1 MNSNVSTHCLP
12 MTAPAVLIKE
22 RPDAKKLLAW
32 LCDPVNFAHA
42 FLKAGGEPVHLDP
55 WQVSYLRN
63 PAKFVCLLKSR
74 RVGGSWIM
82 ALKFFL
88 RSQTRARYNAFF
100 VSMNREEARGK
111 IDYVDELHDSLP
123 PRWKLRRLN
132 RSKDEISFASPR
144 GTRSVIRSLA
154 GKAPRGR
161 GGDVG
166 LSELPHCINS
176 KAIYEGALHVT
187 ARGKEDHL
195 TVESTPLGK
204 HGVFHDLSR
213 GKFGEFV
220 RYEVPWWLCSS
231 LCDNVDE
238 ASRTALSMPTSAR
251 VKKYGSGNLKKIY
264 AAMDERA
271 FRQESE
277 IEFVEVEDAAF
288 PVEIITSCAQVE
300 FGPGPESALAFR
312 KIDRAPSALDWE
324 WLRSARKGALFIGC
338 DPGRKN
344 DQCAIVILDLA
355 GAKLETRMVVS
366 LKDTPFSIQ
375 KETLESAIR
384 LGATALRM
392 DATGIGMDMA
402 ERLERAFP
410 KVAEG
415 VTFTA
420 KSKAML
426 IAGGYNSLRDK
437 RVVIPA
443 ERDLIGQLAA
453 IRQVASQSGSIL
465 YVSSRNSSGHADI
478 AWAWLLALEGA
489 RGISERHV
497 TEYRSVARRRSA
509 PGF

>member
-1 MNSNVSTHCLP
+1 M
-12 MTAPAVLIKE
+12 
-22 RPDAKKLLAW
+22 KKLLAW
-32 LCDPVNFAHA
+32 LSDPVNFSHA

-55 WQVSYLRN
+55 WQASYLRN

-74 RVGGSWIM
+74 RVGGSWVM

-123 PRWKLRRLN
+123 PRWRLGRIN
-132 RSKDEISFASPR
+132 RSKDEISFAGSR

-187 ARGKEDHL
+187 ARSMEDHL

-213 GKFGEFV
+213 GKFADFV
-220 RYEVPWWLCSS
+220 RYEVPWWLCSA
-231 LCDNVDE
+231 LCVSVAE
-238 ASRTALSMPTSAR
+238 ASQTAPLMATSAR
-251 VKKYGSGNLKKIY
+251 VKKYGSENLKKIY

-288 PVEIITSCAQVE
+288 PVEIITSCAQVD
-300 FGPGPESALAFR
+300 FGAGPESALVFR
-312 KIDRAPSALDWE
+312 KLDRAPSALDWE
-324 WLRSARKGALFIGC
+324 WLKSSRKGALFIGC

-344 DQCAIVILDLA
+344 DQCAIVILDHA
-355 GAKLETRMVVS
+355 GGLLETRMIVS
-366 LKDTPFSIQ
+366 MKDTPFSVQRDALDTVI
-375 KETLESAIR
+375 K
-384 LGATALRM
+384 LGATALRI

-402 ERLERAFP
+402 ERLTRTYP

-420 KSKAML
+420 KSKSML
-426 IAGGYNSLRDK
+426 IAGAYNSLRDK

-443 ERDLIGQLAA
+443 DRDLIGQLAS
-453 IRQVASQSGSIL
+453 IRQVVSESGSIL
-465 YVSSRNSSGHADI
+465 YGSARSSSGHADC

-489 RGISERHV
+489 RGISNRP
-497 TEYRSVARRRSA
+497 TAEYVSVARRRSA

>member
-1 MNSNVSTHCLP
+1 M
-12 MTAPAVLIKE
+12 
-22 RPDAKKLLAW
+22 KKLMAW
-32 LCDPVNFAHA
+32 LSDPVNFTHA
-42 FLKAGGEPVHLDP
+42 FLKAGGSQVLLDP
-55 WQVSYLRN
+55 WQASYLRN

-88 RSQTRARYNAFF
+88 RSQTLARYNAFF

-123 PRWKLRRLN
+123 PRWRLRRLN
-132 RSKDEISFASPR
+132 RSRDEISFAGPG

-176 KAIYEGALHVT
+176 KAIYEGAIHVT
-187 ARGKEDHL
+187 ARGKNDHL

-213 GKFGEFV
+213 GKYGDFI
-220 RYEVPWWLCSS
+220 RYEVPWWLCSA
-231 LCDNVDE
+231 LCVNVPE
-238 ASRTALSMPTSAR
+238 ASSAAPAMATSAR
-251 VKKYGSGNLKKIY
+251 VKKYGSDNLKKIY

-288 PVEIITSCAQVE
+288 PVEIITSCAQAE
-300 FGPGPESALAFR
+300 FGAGPESALAFR
-312 KIDRAPSALDWE
+312 MITRAPSALDWE
-324 WLRSARKGALFIGC
+324 WLKSARKGALFIGC

-344 DQCAIVILDLA
+344 DQCAIVILDHSD
-355 GAKLETRMVVS
+355 GKLETRMIVS
-366 LKDTPFSIQ
+366 MKDAPFSVQ
-375 KETLESAIR
+375 RDALESAIR
-384 LGATALRM
+384 LGAAALRM

-402 ERLERAFP
+402 ERLSRAFP

-415 VTFTA
+415 VAFTA

-437 RVVIPA
+437 SVVIPA
-443 ERDLIGQLAA
+443 DRDLIAQMAS
-453 IRQVASQSGSIL
+453 IRQVVSESGSVL
-465 YVSSRNSSGHADI
+465 YGSPRNSSGHADL
-478 AWAWLLALEGA
+478 AWAWLLALESA
-489 RGISERHV
+489 RGFSNRPAA
-497 TEYRSVARRRSA
+497 EYVSVARRRNA

>member
-1 MNSNVSTHCLP
+1 MP
-12 MTAPAVLIKE
+12 RTAPALVIKQ
-22 RPDAKKLLAW
+22 RPDMKMLMAW
-32 LCDPVNFAHA
+32 LGDPVNFSHA

-55 WQVSYLRN
+55 WQASYLRN

-123 PRWKLRRLN
+123 PRWRLDRVN
-132 RSKDEISFASPR
+132 RSKDEISFAGPR
-144 GTRSVIRSLA
+144 GGRSVIRSLA

-187 ARGKEDHL
+187 ARREEDHL

-213 GKFGEFV
+213 GKFADVV
-220 RYEVPWWLCSS
+220 RYEVPWWLCSA
-231 LCDNVDE
+231 LCVNVAE
-238 ASRTALSMPTSAR
+238 ASDMAPSMATSAR
-251 VKKYGSGNLKKIY
+251 VKKYGSENLKKIY

-288 PVEIITSCAQVE
+288 PVEIITSCAQAD
-300 FGPGPESALAFR
+300 FGAGPESALVFR
-312 KIDRAPSALDWE
+312 NVGRAPSALDWE
-324 WLRSARKGALFIGC
+324 WLKSARKGALYVGC

-344 DQCAIVILDLA
+344 DQCAIVILDHA
-355 GAKLETRMVVS
+355 GGLLETRMIIS
-366 LKDTPFSIQ
+366 MKDTPFSVQREALDAVI
-375 KETLESAIR
+375 KM
-384 LGATALRM
+384 GASALRI

-402 ERLERAFP
+402 ERLARAYP

-420 KSKAML
+420 KSKSML
-426 IAGGYNSLRDK
+426 IAGGYNVLRGK
-437 RVVIPA
+437 SAVIPA
-443 ERDLIGQLAA
+443 DRDLIGQLAS
-453 IRQVASQSGSIL
+453 IRQVVSESGAIL
-465 YVSSRNSSGHADI
+465 YGSARSSSGHADC

-489 RGISERHV
+489 RGISNRP
-497 TEYRSVARRRSA
+497 TSEYVSVARRRIA

>member
-1 MNSNVSTHCLP
+1 M
-12 MTAPAVLIKE
+12 
-22 RPDAKKLLAW
+22 KKLMAW
-32 LCDPVNFAHA
+32 LSDPVNFSHA
-42 FLKAGGEPVHLDP
+42 FLKAGGAPVRLDP
-55 WQVSYLRN
+55 WQESYLRN

-82 ALKFFL
+82 AVRFFL

-123 PRWKLRRLN
+123 PRWRLRRLN
-132 RSKDEISFASPR
+132 RSKDEISFTGSR
-144 GTRSVIRSLA
+144 GARSVIRSLA

-187 ARGKEDHL
+187 ARSMGDHL

-213 GKFGEFV
+213 GKFAEFV
-220 RYEVPWWLCSS
+220 RYEVPWWLCSA
-231 LCDNVDE
+231 LCVNVEE
-238 ASRTALSMPTSAR
+238 ASQMAPSMATSAR
-251 VKKYGSGNLKKIY
+251 VKKYGSGNLRKIY

-277 IEFVEVEDAAF
+277 IEFVEMEDAAF
-288 PVEIITSCAQVE
+288 PVEIITSCAQAE
-300 FGPGPESALAFR
+300 FGPWPESPLVFR
-312 KIDRAPSALDWE
+312 KLDRAPSALDWE
-324 WLRSARKGALFIGC
+324 WLKSSRKGALFIGC

-344 DQCAIVILDLA
+344 DQCAIVILDHA
-355 GAKLETRMVVS
+355 GGLLETRMIVS
-366 LKDTPFSIQ
+366 MKDSPFSAQ
-375 KETLESAIR
+375 RDALETAIK
-384 LGATALRM
+384 LGASALRI
-392 DATGIGMDMA
+392 DSTGIGMDMA
-402 ERLERAFP
+402 ERLSRAYP

-420 KSKAML
+420 KSKSML
-426 IAGGYNSLRDK
+426 VAGAYNSLRDK

-443 ERDLIGQLAA
+443 DRDLIAQMAS
-453 IRQVASQSGSIL
+453 IRQVVSESGSIL
-465 YVSSRNSSGHADI
+465 YGSARDSSGHADC

-489 RGISERHV
+489 RGISNRPAA
-497 TEYRSVARRRSA
+497 EYVSVSRRRIA